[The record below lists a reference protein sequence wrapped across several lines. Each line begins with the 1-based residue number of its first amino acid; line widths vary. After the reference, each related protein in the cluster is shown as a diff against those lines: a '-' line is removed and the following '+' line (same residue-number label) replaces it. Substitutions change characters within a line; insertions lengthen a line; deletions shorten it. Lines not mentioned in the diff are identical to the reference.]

1 MDISS
6 TPEEEKKRSP
16 NPLFL
21 VLTVLSGI
29 PTAFFGFIYAVEGQ
43 SNIFGLLFLWSFMW
57 TWVWWKM
64 ADRYR

>member
-1 MDISS
+1 MHANIPG
-6 TPEEEKKRSP
+6 TRKSP

-21 VLTVLSGI
+21 VLSILSGI
-29 PTAFFGFIYAVEGQ
+29 PTAFFLLVFVSEGPDGV
-43 SNIFGLLFLWSFMW
+43 IAALFLWSAMW